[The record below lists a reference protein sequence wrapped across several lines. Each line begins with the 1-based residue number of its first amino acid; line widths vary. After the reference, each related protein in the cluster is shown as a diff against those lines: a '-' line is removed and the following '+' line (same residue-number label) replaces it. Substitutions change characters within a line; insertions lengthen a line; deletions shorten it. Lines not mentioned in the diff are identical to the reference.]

1 MIRSGTRC
9 ASVLAVLLFLPFTL
23 GAIVSLESFV
33 CDKNH
38 ILQVENVALS
48 CNGINECKMGH
59 VSTLDGQLTL
69 TEDLDSDEIYVD
81 AKLEKFHIPLI
92 NLYHHF
98 PTEFCAETASVS
110 GSDCP
115 NQGAYKFSADVTIPH
130 ISNFVTGWTVTAIA
144 TFFDDHDVL
153 VGKCEIVVRTES
165 SWGGNTTTTSVA
177 VLGGLCMV
185 GLFVRRRRRRLRTLE
200 EQEEEGERTGNF
212 SRITDTDQ
220 IELARKKGKY
230 FNEYTDPI
238 ARSRFDSPQS
248 ASAFV

>member
-1 MIRSGTRC
+1 MMKFHNRY
-9 ASVLAVLLFLPFTL
+9 AALFAVLPFLPCTL

-33 CDKNH
+33 CDKDQ
-38 ILQVENVALS
+38 ILQIENVALS
-48 CNGINECKMGH
+48 CNGVSECKMGH

-81 AKLEKFHIPLI
+81 ARLEKFHVPLI

-98 PTEFCAETASVS
+98 PTEFCAETTSMT

-130 ISNFVTGWTVTAIA
+130 ISNFVTGWTVTAKA

-153 VGKCEIVVRTES
+153 VGKCEIVVSTES
-165 SWGGNTTTTSVA
+165 SWGGNATSTSVA

-185 GLFVRRRRRRLRTLE
+185 GLFVRRRRRRLSTLE
-200 EQEEEGERTGNF
+200 EESEGEGSGQFTMM
-212 SRITDTDQ
+212 TDQ
-220 IELARKKGKY
+220 IELARKNARD
-230 FNEYTDPI
+230 FNKFNDPI
-238 ARSRFDSPQS
+238 QCSRFDSPRS